1 MSSLTQSGFFAGV
14 RVGKLLGIRCTAC
27 GALTIPPKAF
37 CERCGKQAWET
48 VPLSGDGTIDS
59 FTIIRVAPRKFAG
72 EAPYAI
78 AAVRLI
84 EGVALLGRIVDA
96 PIDSIAVGMA
106 VRFRPL
112 GAGGHPAIAFGP
124 A

>member
-1 MSSLTQSGFFAGV
+1 MSSPTQSGFFAGA
-14 RVGKLLGIRCTAC
+14 RAGKLLGIRCTAC

-48 VPLSGDGTIDS
+48 VPLSGDGMIES

-72 EAPYAI
+72 EVPYAI
-78 AAVRLI
+78 AVVRLV
-84 EGVALLGRIVDA
+84 EGVALLGRIVEA
-96 PIDSIAVGMA
+96 PIDSVAVGMA

-112 GAGGHPAIAFGP
+112 VGDGHTAIAFGP